1 MKTLWRATFAVAMVL
16 CVVAQELQA
25 QDLTLPDLERNGVLQ
40 EQGLTLQDL
49 RRSGSGI
56 FLDAVNAYIYGY
68 PLLMFGVTGRTATT
82 VMNPGDRLG
91 GAPLNQFG
99 KEPRLPDYTFTAV
112 VLPST
117 TTLYTSAFLNL
128 KAEPVILHIPNME
141 GRFFIMQMLDAWT
154 EVSPRSPSPR
164 LQSQPGDYALVG
176 PDFIGTPAG
185 SFQDVIRM
193 PTNSMWIIG
202 RIYTYGTQADVDDV
216 KANIYPGLTLT
227 PLSKYINPPYIAP
240 ADLPLE
246 PMVDFITPPL
256 SQVAGMDACAFF
268 GAMGAMM
275 QYNYP
280 IAGQDDAILPKL
292 SAIGF
297 ARQDQSP
304 AYKPYD
310 CTMQKDKLLALQL
323 AVAAARGFLS
333 LAPTPPPTNTFWT
346 MVTSGVGTYGSD
358 YLLRAEVAQRALGAN
373 NPQDA
378 VYGYTQMDGQGRNLD
393 GTKSYTIHFGP
404 PGTSEGIP
412 PIHEGGFWSLT
423 IYDAQGK
430 LVKNQDAINNGVNWN
445 AIGGMMV
452 QGHTACLNADGS
464 LDLYLQP
471 TAPPQGTIQFC
482 NWLPLPNTT
491 APFIAFLRMYWPTE
505 TILNKEWLPPGI
517 VRTN

>member
-1 MKTLWRATFAVAMVL
+1 MKSMLKATFAVAAVL
-16 CVVAQELQA
+16 SFSVTTFQGQ
-25 QDLTLPDLERNGVLQ
+25 
-40 EQGLTLQDL
+40 QGLTLEDL
-49 RRSGSGI
+49 ERSGAIQGQDSLQNLGRGGSGT
-56 FLDAVNAYIYGY
+56 FLNAVNAYIYGY
-68 PLLMFGVTGRTATT
+68 PLLMFGVTGRTGTT

-91 GAPLNQFG
+91 AAPLNQFG

-117 TTLYTSAFLNL
+117 TTLYASSFINL

-185 SFQDVIRM
+185 SYQDIIRM

-202 RIYTYGTQADVDDV
+202 RIYTTGTDPDVLDV
-216 KANIYPGLTLT
+216 KTNIYPGLTLT
-227 PLSKYINPPYIAP
+227 PLSKYITPPYVAP

-256 SQVAGMDACAFF
+256 NQVAGMDACAFF
-268 GAMGAMM
+268 GAMAAMM

-280 IAGQDDAILPKL
+280 IPTQDDTIVQKL
-292 SAIGF
+292 KAIGF
-297 ARQDQSP
+297 VQQDMSP

-310 CTMQKDKLLALQL
+310 CTMATNLPTLQL
-323 AVAAARGFLS
+323 AVATSRLLLAQ
-333 LAPTPPPTNTFWT
+333 APTPPPTKTFWT
-346 MVTSGVGTYGSD
+346 MATTKVGTYGSD
-358 YLLRAEVAQRALGAN
+358 YLLRAEVAQQALGAN
-373 NPQDA
+373 NPLDA
-378 VYGYTQMDGQGRNLD
+378 VYGYTQKDGRNRDLD
-393 GTKSYTIHFGP
+393 GTRTYTIHFGP
-404 PGTSEGIP
+404 LTADDRTP
-412 PIHEGGFWSLT
+412 PIHDGGFWSLT
-423 IYDAQGK
+423 IYDHQGK
-430 LVKNQDAINNGVNWN
+430 LVANQDAINNGVKYN

-452 QGHTACLNADGS
+452 QGHNACLNADKS
-464 LDLYLQP
+464 LDLYLSP
-471 TAPPQGTIQFC
+471 TAPPKGTIQFC

-491 APFIAFLRMYWPTE
+491 ESFIAFLRMYWPTDA
-505 TILNKEWLPPGI
+505 ILNKDWVPPRI